1 MEDVAIAADFILDGY
16 APDIQLS
23 TLILSLLDKMDLL
36 TLSEKS
42 EVDEEVLRKYLALEG
57 NPTLSD
63 IKRIARVAGKRVNLS
78 FEDSRSQV

>member
-1 MEDVAIAADFILDGY
+1 MEDVAISTDMLLEGY
-16 APDIQLS
+16 APDMELS
-23 TLILSLLDKMDLL
+23 ALILSLLDKMDLL

-63 IKRIARVAGKRVNLS
+63 IKRIARVAGKKVNLS
-78 FEDSRSQV
+78 FADSRSQV